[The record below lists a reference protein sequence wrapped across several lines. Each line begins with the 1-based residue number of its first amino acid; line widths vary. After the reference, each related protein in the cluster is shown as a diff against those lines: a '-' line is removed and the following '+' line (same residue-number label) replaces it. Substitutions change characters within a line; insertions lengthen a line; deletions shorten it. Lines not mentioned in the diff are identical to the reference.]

1 MKKILG
7 VLLSALFISLIFSF
21 YSISEAKT
29 VQEIIEEKCNKSIF
43 TKIKCKTDEYNPVDY
58 LEKRKRCIYIRDT
71 ADTVFEGKR
80 RYKNCMKN

>member
-1 MKKILG
+1 MKR
-7 VLLSALFISLIFSF
+7 VLFEIAFNGKNYHGWQIQENAL
-21 YSISEAKT
+21 T

>member
-1 MKKILG
+1 MQGAKRKPQDVHQVDENNKTTQNAIKKTT
-7 VLLSALFISLIFSF
+7 
-21 YSISEAKT
+21 ER
-29 VQEIIEEKCNKSIF
+29 CNKSIF
-43 TKIKCKTDEYNPVDY
+43 TKIKCKTEGYNPVDY